1 MMVTGKKFSG
11 GWRKKKFSHR
21 IRKLGFSES
30 WQGGELR
37 LGLRR
42 GNPKVI
48 FNNVEENEHNL
59 EAAGSG
65 AGAGPSWCLP
75 GPERERESSSFTCR
89 FFSWKNQTPLPLTC
103 SRPEAI
109 LIYEEEPK

>member
-1 MMVTGKKFSG
+1 M
-11 GWRKKKFSHR
+11 
-21 IRKLGFSES
+21 RKLGFLSPGRGS
-30 WQGGELR
+30 ELR

-65 AGAGPSWCLP
+65 AAWCRTELVPSGA
-75 GPERERESSSFTCR
+75 RESSSFTCR
-89 FFSWKNQTPLPLTC
+89 FFSWKNQTPSTC
-103 SRPEAI
+103 RRPEAI